1 MLEEGTTES
10 NNRELRLAS
19 YFRIGSSILG
29 FFSVLSSAPHRE
41 WRARTLSSI
50 SWTTRR
56 RRRAL
61 QATRRP
67 TARPSRH
74 CGGALVSN
82 PGGAGGVVLESP
94 THAHTRNGAEGARA
108 QGHLSLCLCRASLA
122 LSPVLLPPPP
132 PPSGVAP
139 VIGFIHAT
147 MLLVLTHKRSPKH
160 VRSLSSR
167 FHLSTSPLHPNRTQS
182 AHGTGALRQRSSDAM
197 NGGGHYPTYVFRCG
211 GGQLWMWDV
220 GCGRAMGGGTEGSRS
235 ELFMHLPHLPPRARA
250 PLRLL
255 TNTASTTLEPHE
267 YLPHEST
274 NTSPSTQCRD
284 VP

>member
-1 MLEEGTTES
+1 MGQVYVPPSWRLRTARRRTCWRRVLEEAHES
-10 NNRELRLAS
+10 EISFVFSNWFFNSRL
-19 YFRIGSSILG
+19 F
-29 FFSVLSSAPHRE
+29 LSSAPHRE

-139 VIGFIHAT
+139 VIGFIHTT
-147 MLLVLTHKRSPKH
+147 MLLIPTPTKGPQNTFAHSLLASLHLAAPPEQDAERTRHWCIAAAIVGRDERRRPLPH
-160 VRSLSSR
+160 VR
-167 FHLSTSPLHPNRTQS
+167 
-182 AHGTGALRQRSSDAM
+182 
-197 NGGGHYPTYVFRCG
+197 V
-211 GGQLWMWDV
+211 
-220 GCGRAMGGGTEGSRS
+220 
-235 ELFMHLPHLPPRARA
+235 
-250 PLRLL
+250 
-255 TNTASTTLEPHE
+255 
-267 YLPHEST
+267 
-274 NTSPSTQCRD
+274 
-284 VP
+284 

>member
-1 MLEEGTTES
+1 MLEEGNTSARVEISFVFS
-10 NNRELRLAS
+10 NWFFNSRL
-19 YFRIGSSILG
+19 F
-29 FFSVLSSAPHRE
+29 LSSAPHRE

-94 THAHTRNGAEGARA
+94 THTHTRWCRRRESPGP
-108 QGHLSLCLCRASLA
+108 SL
-122 LSPVLLPPPP
+122 PVLVSGFVGPQPGPSS
-132 PPSGVAP
+132 PPSPPLWCCSSDWFHPHHDAP
-139 VIGFIHAT
+139 CPN
-147 MLLVLTHKRSPKH
+147 THKRSPKH

-220 GCGRAMGGGTEGSRS
+220 GCGRAMGWDGGIKVGTVHA
-235 ELFMHLPHLPPRARA
+235 LAAPAPPARA